1 MRTKREHIARP
12 RRRGVAVDPAA
23 LVFEVC
29 RVAGTRNWIGGQ
41 RRWLRTLGIPQA
53 LRSRNPS
60 PLFDWLMGGL
70 SYQGVSDAAAEGYIA
85 AHGNVTFAAVEW
97 R

>member
-1 MRTKREHIARP
+1 MRTKHEHTAQP
-12 RRRGVAVDPAA
+12 RRSGVAGDPAA
-23 LVFEVC
+23 LVVEVC

-41 RRWLRTLGIPQA
+41 RRWLRILGIPQA
-53 LRSRNPS
+53 LRSQNPS

-70 SYQGVSDAAAEGYIA
+70 SYQGVSDAAAA
-85 AHGNVTFAAVEW
+85 RSA